1 MIDRQTIDRIYDAA
15 NIVDVVSDYVTL
27 RRSGTSYKGLCPF
40 HDDKTPSFYVNP
52 VRGICKCFS
61 CGKGGNAVGFIM
73 EIEQMTYPEALR
85 HLAKKFGVEV
95 KEEELTEEEKKER
108 GAREQMLAANN
119 WAADYFHNNL
129 LNTPDG
135 KAIGMAY
142 FRNRGFRDDTIEKFR
157 LGYAL
162 DSWDALSK
170 EAKKKGFKD
179 DVLVA
184 TSLAYKKDDG
194 RLTDKF
200 RGRVM
205 FPWFSLSGQ
214 VLAFGGRVLD
224 ARTKGV
230 NQKYINSNDS
240 EIYHKLKE
248 LYGLY
253 QAKQQIAK
261 EQQVYM
267 VEGYTDVISM
277 HQCGITNVVANSGT
291 ALNDAQ
297 IFLLKRFTNNITLIY
312 DSDEAGIH
320 AAIRGTDMLLA
331 QGMNVKVLL
340 LPEGD
345 DPDSFARSHSAQ
357 EFRDYV
363 AKNQTDFIIFKANH
377 LLREAQNDP
386 RKRAELTES
395 ILQSI
400 SVIPEEITRSA
411 YIHECAELMNM
422 DEQMLMRRSVD
433 IRKNIREQKQKEKER
448 EQQRQEYLDRQKNGT
463 EGATQP
469 EGTNPAPDTTT
480 NGGQQPDMP
489 SAGGQQPA
497 PAGAPVPTQQPAPSY
512 PDAATLARDKETA
525 KIMGTEA
532 LIMQMVVR
540 YGEKLLPVED
550 AEGQPKS
557 VPVAVVVKHELEID
571 GMQFLNQRYAAM
583 LDDAIAHIDEE
594 GFTCSRYFL
603 TCPDL
608 EVNRIATE
616 MLNDRYHL
624 DKTFEMEPEE
634 NTLSTKIPRLI
645 MDYKFYV
652 VQKEMQTLKRQLA
665 DKSVTANPQQLM
677 EVMTRYKFLT
687 DIQTRIAKQL
697 GERIVAV

>member
-1 MIDRQTIDRIYDAA
+1 MIDRQTIDQIYDAA
-15 NIVDVVSDYVTL
+15 NIYDVVSDYVTL

-52 VRGICKCFS
+52 VRNICKCFS
-61 CGKGGNAVGFIM
+61 CGKGGNAIGFIM

-108 GAREQMLAANN
+108 GVREQMLAVNN

-135 KAIGMAY
+135 QSIGLAY
-142 FRNRGFRDDTIEKFR
+142 FRNRGFRDDIIERFR
-157 LGYAL
+157 LGYAA

-170 EAKKKGFKD
+170 EAKKKGFRD
-179 DVLVA
+179 DIMVA
-184 TSLAYKKDDG
+184 TSLAFKKDDG

-277 HQCGITNVVANSGT
+277 HQCGIENVVANSGT

-345 DPDSFARSHSAQ
+345 DPDSFARNHSAQ

-363 AKNQTDFIIFKANH
+363 EKNQTDFIIFKTNK
-377 LLREAQNDP
+377 LLQEAQNDP

-433 IRKNIREQKQKEKER
+433 IRKYNREQKQKEKER
-448 EQQRQEYLDRQKNGT
+448 EQQRQEYIERQTNGEEAAVPANTSSTSVEGNTAQSPT
-463 EGATQP
+463 EIPSEPQQTQQTP
-469 EGTNPAPDTTT
+469 TSVRQTTPIPDTAS
-480 NGGQQPDMP
+480 M
-489 SAGGQQPA
+489 
-497 PAGAPVPTQQPAPSY
+497 
-512 PDAATLARDKETA
+512 ARDKETA
-525 KIMGTEA
+525 KIMGTES
-532 LIMQMVVR
+532 LIMQMIVR
-540 YGEKLLPVED
+540 FGELPMPVED
-550 AEGQPKS
+550 DEGKTKN
-557 VPVAVVVKHELEID
+557 VPVAEVVRHELEID
-571 GMQFLNQRYAAM
+571 GMKFLNPLYASM
-583 LDDAIAHIDEE
+583 LDDAVCHVGET
-594 GFTCSRYFL
+594 GFTCSRFFL
-603 TCPDL
+603 TSPDL
-608 EVNRIATE
+608 KVNRVAAE

-634 NTLSTKIPRLI
+634 NTLSIKIPRLI

-652 VQKEMQTLKRQLA
+652 VRKELQSLKKQLA
-665 DKSVTANPQQLM
+665 DKTVIANPQQLM
-677 EVMTRYKFLT
+677 EVMTRYKYLT

-697 GERIVAV
+697 GEKIVSV